1 MELLNA
7 ILPELTKIAVILL
20 TALASYLGLL
30 VKVFLDKQT
39 ALIKQKVK
47 QEEWKMI
54 ENIIAHTVSYVEQT
68 FKDLD
73 GEKKLEH
80 AKLTVLRLAN
90 EQGLAFT
97 EEQLKVVT
105 ESFVNEFFG
114 HLNDV
119 VIVEKLEGTE

>member
-1 MELLNA
+1 MELFNA

-20 TALASYLGLL
+20 TALASYLGILL
-30 VKVFLDKQT
+30 NGFLEKQSILVQQNLKKEQW
-39 ALIKQKVK
+39 AMVEK
-47 QEEWKMI
+47 
-54 ENIIAHTVSYVEQT
+54 IISHTVSYVEQT

-90 EQGLAFT
+90 EQGLEIT
-97 EEQLKVVT
+97 DEQLKVIT

-119 VIVEKLEGTE
+119 VLVEKLEGTE